1 LWVKTYNFEPWARP
15 KMGQVGQWM
24 TEQSPLNVASPCKMT
39 SERSWNAE
47 GVIAPM
53 TQERM
58 TAQVTWKNQ
67 KNLTIPV
74 QANSL
79 RWRSLRAS
87 EMTLTTR
94 ASMTILET
102 EVKERRGMSPRTT
115 AHVRQSDGGIGLA
128 LVGVIVKGNVLM
140 NHESDGLTLN
150 IETDQGIEID
160 EEKVQEIAGGDTAAG
175 IVLRDADP
183 EVDIEGQDQDLVDQL
198 VGTQSFS
205 SVISHLIPM
214 CKH

>member
-39 SERSWNAE
+39 SERSRTAE

-58 TAQVTWKNQ
+58 TAQVTGKNQ
-67 KNLTIPV
+67 KNLTISA

-94 ASMTILET
+94 ASMTIPET

-115 AHVRQSDGGIGLA
+115 AHVRQSEGGIGLA
-128 LVGVIVKGNVLM
+128 LVGVIVKGNVLT
-140 NHESDGLTLN
+140 NHESDGLTL